1 MKIIKLMEWYNRTDV
16 IISDNNDR
24 ILEWKKLAML
34 FLGDS
39 EADKNNREICVIE
52 ARKIKAESD
61 QLLKEKDELTT
72 ALQLLSPLHRQ
83 ILEMFYIN
91 GIKATVCCDI
101 LNCSLSQFYSWK
113 KKAVQELE
121 RKMEED
127 AHSDI

>member
-39 EADKNNREICVIE
+39 EADKNNREICIIE

-61 QLLKEKDELTT
+61 KLLKEKDELTT

>member
-1 MKIIKLMEWYNRTDV
+1 MEWYNRTDV

>member
-1 MKIIKLMEWYNRTDV
+1 MEWYNRTDV

-91 GIKATVCCDI
+91 GIKTTVCCDI

>member
-39 EADKNNREICVIE
+39 ESDKNNREICITE

-83 ILEMFYIN
+83 LLEMFYIN